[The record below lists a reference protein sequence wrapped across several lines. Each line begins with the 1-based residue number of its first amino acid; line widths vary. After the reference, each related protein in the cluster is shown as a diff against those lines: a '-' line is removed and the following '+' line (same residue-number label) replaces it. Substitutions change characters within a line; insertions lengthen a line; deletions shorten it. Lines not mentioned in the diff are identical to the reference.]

1 MRRREFIAGVGATI
15 TLLGVGTTSIGP
27 AQAFCIWGFGQCE
40 TSSPIAGE
48 YTLDDNPSATL
59 SITTDKITSKIGPI
73 SFSVDYI
80 VKSVEGKNVTIE
92 LTTREPKETL
102 QIQVEKDLI
111 KIRSINL
118 FTGDWKKKAAK
129 P

>member
-1 MRRREFIAGVGATI
+1 
-15 TLLGVGTTSIGP
+15 
-27 AQAFCIWGFGQCE
+27 
-40 TSSPIAGE
+40 
-48 YTLDDNPSATL
+48 
-59 SITTDKITSKIGPI
+59 
-73 SFSVDYI
+73 VDYI